1 MHTPVKVIPRPTPM
15 LTPKNI
21 PRIPSTQ
28 STPESFYTPGKTPIQ
43 TPSQDL
49 RARLQR
55 AILEN
60 RPLSGQPGD
69 KGKQSILHTGLN
81 PLKLEFNDKLP
92 SDPVPAVTTHT
103 TTSLMRPMPMQLA
116 PQVQGQIAH
125 NPDVD
130 LAPEVDPNMEIPLSE
145 TSVEAM
151 FKPPDMKDFTLPP
164 TLSQHLQG
172 KTILAQT
179 MPRQVEIDRLMKQI
193 NRKIL
198 TQTRFPSSLK
208 DLEAAYCSSSAFKDV
223 FQFLKY
229 NKLPTNKTLAK
240 KVQSSAQ
247 DYFVIGSVLF
257 KFVTLKDGEHDS
269 VMCIPPSKMDY
280 ILDYYHSQ
288 VIGGHQGMT
297 KTLKTLSTRYYC
309 PRMADYIRAYIVG
322 CHICQLFKNSK
333 RFHRPFMKRTYDIS
347 QPGLANVSMDI
358 KYMPKSNKGFKFL
371 LVILCEITN
380 FLVTHPMKEISAENV
395 CTILVDEFISYF
407 STPVRIVCD
416 QDPSFMSTL
425 CQYCF
430 QQYKI
435 QLITVSVT
443 NHKSL
448 QAEHG
453 IKSLSNM
460 IITHLTGLGKDWHIY
475 AKPCML
481 TYNSYHTPNLD
492 DHCPFELVFGR
503 RPRIVPILEVIPP
516 VPVTGTF
523 KQAYEILN
531 KKLKYF
537 RQMLIKFR
545 DKRFEVMNRGKE
557 FHGYTSG
564 QIVYLF
570 FPGHSLLTSGKR
582 KFTCQFVGPL
592 AIWKCFSPTQFVLM
606 SLDGVVYPY
615 LVEESRLKPGV
626 IRTTRGNVY
635 TLPALRQMIKSGY
648 LLQDSSS
655 L

>member
-1 MHTPVKVIPRPTPM
+1 
-15 LTPKNI
+15 
-21 PRIPSTQ
+21 
-28 STPESFYTPGKTPIQ
+28 
-43 TPSQDL
+43 
-49 RARLQR
+49 
-55 AILEN
+55 
-60 RPLSGQPGD
+60 
-69 KGKQSILHTGLN
+69 
-81 PLKLEFNDKLP
+81 
-92 SDPVPAVTTHT
+92 
-103 TTSLMRPMPMQLA
+103 
-116 PQVQGQIAH
+116 
-125 NPDVD
+125 
-130 LAPEVDPNMEIPLSE
+130 
-145 TSVEAM
+145 
-151 FKPPDMKDFTLPP
+151 
-164 TLSQHLQG
+164 
-172 KTILAQT
+172 
-179 MPRQVEIDRLMKQI
+179 
-193 NRKIL
+193 
-198 TQTRFPSSLK
+198 
-208 DLEAAYCSSSAFKDV
+208 
-223 FQFLKY
+223 
-229 NKLPTNKTLAK
+229 
-240 KVQSSAQ
+240 
-247 DYFVIGSVLF
+247 
-257 KFVTLKDGEHDS
+257 
-269 VMCIPPSKMDY
+269 
-280 ILDYYHSQ
+280 
-288 VIGGHQGMT
+288 MT
-297 KTLKTLSTRYYC
+297 KTLKTLSSRFYC

-347 QPGLANVSMDI
+347 QPALANVSMDI
-358 KYMPKSNKGFKFL
+358 KYMPKSSKGYKYL
-371 LVILCEITN
+371 LVILCEVTN
-380 FLVTHPMKEISAENV
+380 FLVTHPMKEVSAEQV

-435 QLITVSVT
+435 QLITLSVT

-460 IITHLTGLGKDWHIY
+460 IITHLTGLGRNWHVF

-481 TYNSYHTPNLD
+481 TYNSFQTPNLD
-492 DHCPFELVFGR
+492 DFCPFELVFGR
-503 RPRIVPILEVIPP
+503 KPRIVPILEVTPP

-523 KQAYEILN
+523 KDAYDILN

-537 RQMLIKFR
+537 REMLIKFR
-545 DKRFEVMNRGKE
+545 DKRFEIMNRGKE

-564 QIVYLF
+564 QLVYLF

-626 IRTTRGNVY
+626 IRTTKGNVF

-648 LLQDSSS
+648 LLKDCSS

>member
-1 MHTPVKVIPRPTPM
+1 
-15 LTPKNI
+15 
-21 PRIPSTQ
+21 
-28 STPESFYTPGKTPIQ
+28 
-43 TPSQDL
+43 
-49 RARLQR
+49 
-55 AILEN
+55 
-60 RPLSGQPGD
+60 
-69 KGKQSILHTGLN
+69 
-81 PLKLEFNDKLP
+81 
-92 SDPVPAVTTHT
+92 
-103 TTSLMRPMPMQLA
+103 
-116 PQVQGQIAH
+116 
-125 NPDVD
+125 
-130 LAPEVDPNMEIPLSE
+130 
-145 TSVEAM
+145 
-151 FKPPDMKDFTLPP
+151 
-164 TLSQHLQG
+164 
-172 KTILAQT
+172 
-179 MPRQVEIDRLMKQI
+179 
-193 NRKIL
+193 
-198 TQTRFPSSLK
+198 
-208 DLEAAYCSSSAFKDV
+208 
-223 FQFLKY
+223 
-229 NKLPTNKTLAK
+229 
-240 KVQSSAQ
+240 
-247 DYFVIGSVLF
+247 
-257 KFVTLKDGEHDS
+257 
-269 VMCIPPSKMDY
+269 
-280 ILDYYHSQ
+280 
-288 VIGGHQGMT
+288 
-297 KTLKTLSTRYYC
+297 
-309 PRMADYIRAYIVG
+309 
-322 CHICQLFKNSK
+322 
-333 RFHRPFMKRTYDIS
+333 
-347 QPGLANVSMDI
+347 
-358 KYMPKSNKGFKFL
+358 
-371 LVILCEITN
+371 
-380 FLVTHPMKEISAENV
+380 MKEISAENV

-460 IITHLTGLGKDWHIY
+460 IITHLTGLGRDWHIY

-503 RPRIVPILEVIPP
+503 RPRIVPILEVTPP

-531 KKLKYF
+531 KKLNYF
-537 RQMLIKFR
+537 RQMLIRFR

>member
-1 MHTPVKVIPRPTPM
+1 
-15 LTPKNI
+15 
-21 PRIPSTQ
+21 
-28 STPESFYTPGKTPIQ
+28 
-43 TPSQDL
+43 
-49 RARLQR
+49 
-55 AILEN
+55 
-60 RPLSGQPGD
+60 
-69 KGKQSILHTGLN
+69 
-81 PLKLEFNDKLP
+81 
-92 SDPVPAVTTHT
+92 
-103 TTSLMRPMPMQLA
+103 MPMQLA
-116 PQVQGQIAH
+116 PQIQGQVVKH
-125 NPDVD
+125 QDVD
-130 LAPEVDPNMEIPLSE
+130 LVPEVDPNMEIPLSE

-151 FKPPDMKDFTLPP
+151 FQPPDMKDFTLPK
-164 TLSQHLQG
+164 TLSETLQG

-179 MPRQVEIDRLMKQI
+179 MPRQVEIDRLMKQL

-208 DLEAAYCSSSAFKDV
+208 DLEAAYCSSSAFKDI

-229 NKLPTNKTLAK
+229 NKLPGSKALAK
-240 KVQSSAQ
+240 KIQSSAQ
-247 DYFVIGSVLF
+247 DYFVIGSILF
-257 KFVTLKDGEHDS
+257 KYLTLKDGTIDS
-269 VMCIPPSKMDY
+269 VMCIPPSKMDI
-280 ILDYYHSQ
+280 ILDHYHSQ
-288 VIGGHQGMT
+288 VIGGHQGIT

-322 CHICQLFKNSK
+322 CHLCQLFKNSK
-333 RFHRPFMKRTYDIS
+333 RFHRPFMKRAYDIS

-448 QAEHG
+448 LAEHG

-460 IITHLTGLGKDWHIY
+460 ITTHLTGLGKDWHVY

-503 RPRIVPILEVIPP
+503 RPRIVPILEVTPP
-516 VPVTGTF
+516 IPVTGTF

-531 KKLKYF
+531 KKLRYF
-537 RQMLIKFR
+537 REMLIRFR
-545 DKRFEVMNRGKE
+545 DKRFEIMNRSKE

-655 L
+655 I